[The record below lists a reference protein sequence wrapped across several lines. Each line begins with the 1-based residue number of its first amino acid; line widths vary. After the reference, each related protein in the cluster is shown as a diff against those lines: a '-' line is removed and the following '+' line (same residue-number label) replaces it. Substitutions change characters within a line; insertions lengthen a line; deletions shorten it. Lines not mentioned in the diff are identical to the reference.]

1 MTPEP
6 PARPPLRPTPAALF
20 LGLALAV
27 AFVGSLV
34 WG

>member
-1 MTPEP
+1 MTPDS

-27 AFVGSLV
+27 AWVISV
-34 WG
+34 VA